1 MQRPIVAGASA
12 AATTPDAR
20 RTRCARGMACRALVA
35 LSVALALAGCLRSEA
50 LRQTDVSPRPLVEA
64 VGAIG
69 LTVADLGRS
78 VAFYADVLT
87 FEPTHD
93 TVVSGAAYG
102 RLQGVPGARVR
113 VVGMRL
119 GDEEIELT
127 EYLEADG
134 RPVLA
139 DSRSNDGWFQHIAI
153 VTADMDSAYGR
164 LRRHGVAHISSAPQR
179 LPDWNPAAGGIRAFY
194 FRDPDGHALEI
205 IEFPPGKGAAKWHR
219 PSGRLFLGID
229 HTAIAAAETTRSLA
243 FYRDVLGLAVV
254 GESDNHGIEQERL
267 SGVPG
272 ARVRITTLRA
282 AAGPGVELLD
292 YVEPGDGRPFPADSR
307 PNDLWHWQ
315 TRVTTADAAGA
326 ASRLRAAGAAVVSP
340 DVIALPASD
349 LGFSRGL
356 LVRDPDGHAVQVVE
370 IGATG
375 R

>member
-1 MQRPIVAGASA
+1 VVQ
-12 AATTPDAR
+12 
-20 RTRCARGMACRALVA
+20 L
-35 LSVALALAGCLRSEA
+35 LLLVALALAGCLRPAAPREA
-50 LRQTDVSPRPLVEA
+50 DASSRPLVETVGA
-64 VGAIG
+64 VGF
-69 LTVADLGRS
+69 TVADMDRS

-87 FEPTHD
+87 FEPARD
-93 TVVSGAAYG
+93 TTVSGVAYG
-102 RLQGVPGARVR
+102 RLQGVPGAPMR

-127 EYLEADG
+127 EYLEWDG
-134 RPVLA
+134 RPVPA

-153 VTADMDSAYGR
+153 VTADMDRAYER

-179 LPDWNPAAGGIRAFY
+179 LPAWNPAAGGIRAFY
-194 FRDPDGHALEI
+194 FRDPDGHPLEV

-229 HTAIAAAETTRSLA
+229 HTAIAAAETTQSLV
-243 FYRDVLGLAVV
+243 FYRDVLGIAVV

-282 AAGPGVELLD
+282 AAGPGIELLD

-315 TRVTTADAAGA
+315 TRVTTTDAARA
-326 ASRLRAAGAAVVSP
+326 ASRLRAAGAVVLSP
-340 DVIALPASD
+340 EVIALPAPD

-356 LVRDPDGHAVQVVE
+356 LVRDPDGHTLQIVE
-370 IGATG
+370 IGATA